1 MEKTVDR
8 IRHNV
13 LPVVAALIWG
23 TAFVAQEAAA
33 ERLALSVESLRA
45 YETGQRIPG
54 NDIVARMCA
63 VYDTQ
68 FLGVQHLQLSAAL
81 LPVCIQEARPERLE
95 LATIKLV
102 NRIIAFANRH
112 RNDQL
117 LAIAEDGLIDEEERP
132 QFLAIAAELDEII
145 RAALALR
152 YTEEV

>member
-1 MEKTVDR
+1 MQNGSSNIYQTARK
-8 IRHNV
+8 
-13 LPVVAALIWG
+13 AAGL
-23 TAFVAQEAAA
+23 TQEAAA

-117 LAIAEDGLIDEEERP
+117 LSIAEDGLIDEEERP